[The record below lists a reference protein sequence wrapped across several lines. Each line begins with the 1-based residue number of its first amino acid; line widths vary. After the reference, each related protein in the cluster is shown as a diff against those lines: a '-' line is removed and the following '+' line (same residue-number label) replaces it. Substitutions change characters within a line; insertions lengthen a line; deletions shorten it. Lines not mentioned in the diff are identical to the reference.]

1 MRQTCRLTEADHEA
15 LAADLDALRDRFR
28 SELGERD
35 AAYIHRI
42 IKLQRGLELG
52 ARALLQASA
61 MRRGSRPLWAAGTV
75 TLSLAKILENMEI
88 GHNVMHGQ
96 WDWMHDPKIH
106 STTWEW
112 DAVAP
117 AELWKHLHNVVHH
130 TNTNVLG
137 KDDDLGFGLL
147 RVRPEQPWH
156 PVCLAQPLYALLL
169 MMFFEYGV
177 AVADL
182 EIDQILAGEHDK
194 ELTRAKL
201 RVIGRKIR
209 RQWTKDYLAFPALS
223 ALPAL
228 SGRGFGSTLLAG
240 FIANTARNLWATT
253 IIYCGHLPDQAQV
266 FPEERLENESR
277 GEWYVRQ
284 MTGSA
289 NISGGAFLHLLSGN
303 LSHQVEHHL
312 FPDLPSNRYAQ
323 IAPHVRELCAKYDL
337 PYNTDSLT
345 RQVGSTWRKIFRLAF
360 P

>member
-1 MRQTCRLTEADHEA
+1 MRQTSQLTDADHDA

-28 SELGERD
+28 AELGERD

-52 ARALLQASA
+52 GRAILQASA
-61 MRRGSRPLWAAGTV
+61 MAGGRRGSRPLWAAGTV

-96 WDWMHDPKIH
+96 WDWMQDPKIH

-147 RVRPEQPWH
+147 RITPEQPWH
-156 PVCLAQPLYALLL
+156 PVCVAQPIYALLL

-177 AVADL
+177 AVSDL

-223 ALPAL
+223 
-228 SGRGFGSTLLAG
+228 GRGFGSTLLAD

-253 IIYCGHLPDQAQV
+253 IIYCGHFPEDVQV
-266 FPEERLENESR
+266 FPEDRLENESR

-284 MTGSA
+284 LTGSA
-289 NISGGAFLHLLSGN
+289 NISGGAFLHLLTGN

-312 FPDLPSNRYAQ
+312 FPDLPSNRYAE
-323 IAPHVRELCAKYDL
+323 IAPHVRALCVKYDL
-337 PYNTDSLT
+337 PYNTGSLA
-345 RQVGSTWRKIFRLAF
+345 RQVGSTWKKIFRLAL